1 VGTTLQ
7 DRHDHLADLADVAHA
22 APVLSARA
30 AAWDVPVEL
39 WVGRPERLRLRRVRL
54 DVPLPTSAGP
64 TAGPMTPLWTATAT
78 GTDGR
83 ERLAAVAPDP
93 GGIAEAWPGVPTI
106 VDASDEGSAL
116 VELLDELRTQD
127 DAPARGRR
135 DEAGPRG
142 RVSGS
147 RSGRAPGRVGV
158 LIAGTELQRRVLAA
172 LVLVPVGTTVT
183 YAQLA
188 VAAGAPRAVRAAAR
202 TMAVNRVPL
211 VLPCHRVVPSSG
223 GVGRYAWGTQAKATL
238 LAIEAQGHGAT
249 RGGDARP
256 GSDTGAS
263 A

>member
-1 VGTTLQ
+1 VGTTLE
-7 DRHDHLADLADVAHA
+7 DRHVHLADLADVAHA
-22 APVLSARA
+22 APVPSARA

-39 WVGRPERLRLRRVRL
+39 WAGRPERLRLRRARL
-54 DVPLPTSAGP
+54 DVPLRTSDGP
-64 TAGPMTPLWTATAT
+64 TTSLTTSLWTATAT

-93 GGIAEAWPGVPTI
+93 GGIAKAWPGVPTI
-106 VDASDEGSAL
+106 VDASDEGGAL
-116 VELLDELRTQD
+116 VELLDELRAQD
-127 DAPARGRR
+127 DVPARGRR

-142 RVSGS
+142 RV
-147 RSGRAPGRVGV
+147 PGRVGV
-158 LIAGTELQRRVLAA
+158 LVAGTELQRRVLAA
-172 LVLVPVGTTVT
+172 LVLVPAGTTVT

-223 GVGRYAWGTQAKATL
+223 GVGNYAWGTQAKATL
-238 LAIEAQGHGAT
+238 LAIEAQDHGAT